1 VDIEGILKQLRLR
14 REQVEQSIITL
25 ERLQLGGGPRRGRPP
40 KWLQEA
46 NQAEGAPKR
55 RGRPPGSGK
64 RAKSK

>member
-1 VDIEGILKQLRLR
+1 VDIEAILKQLRLR
-14 REQVEQSIITL
+14 RDQVEQSILTL

-46 NQAEGAPKR
+46 NAAGAPKR

-64 RAKSK
+64 KPK